1 MTMAIFGS
9 ANIDIAVNVDK
20 LPDRGQTIHAR
31 EQQVHIGGKG
41 ANQAVAAR
49 SIYRDEVRFMAAV
62 GDDPFGQFFCSEIQ
76 HYGLSTAHIRTHSQ
90 SPTGIALIHI
100 DKAANNSITVCAGA
114 NMDWPDT
121 GPDSLFF
128 KGAKIALFQLETPM
142 TATISALQKARSAQ
156 ALTIVD
162 PAPIPDTNL
171 DSLLA
176 LADIITPNE
185 DEARALGTDKIVTS
199 DDACRAAADLCSR
212 GPKKIV
218 ITLGKR
224 GAVYCEGGLDP
235 IFVPPFN
242 VQAIDSV
249 AAGDCFNG
257 ALAASLA
264 EDMPFDQAVRFAIA
278 ASAISVTRRGAA
290 ASIPARSEIDAF
302 LKTGRII

>member
-1 MTMAIFGS
+1 MTVAVFGS

-20 LPDRGQTIHAR
+20 FPDRGQTIHAR

-49 SIYRDEVRFMAAV
+49 SLYRGDVRFTAAV

-76 HYGLSTAHIRTHSQ
+76 RYGLSTAHIRTHSH

-142 TATISALQKARSAQ
+142 TTTISALQKARSAQ

-185 DEARALGTDKIVTS
+185 NEAHALGTDKIVTT
-199 DDACRAAADLCSR
+199 DDACRAAAHLCNR

-224 GAVYCEGGLDP
+224 GAVYCEDGLDS

-264 EDMPFDQAVRFAIA
+264 EDMPFDQAVRYAIA

-290 ASIPARSEIDAF
+290 ASIPARGEIDAF

>member
-1 MTMAIFGS
+1 MTVAVFGS

-20 LPDRGQTIHAR
+20 FPDRGQTIHAR

-49 SIYRDEVRFMAAV
+49 SIYRGDVRFMAAV

-76 HYGLSTAHIRTHSQ
+76 HYGLSTAHIRTHSH

-128 KGAKIALFQLETPM
+128 KGAKIALFQLETPIV
-142 TATISALQKARSAQ
+142 ATVSALQKARSAQ

-162 PAPIPDTNL
+162 PAPIPNTNL

-176 LADIITPNE
+176 LAEIITPNE

-242 VQAIDSV
+242 VQAVDSV
-249 AAGDCFNG
+249 SAGDCFNG

>member
-1 MTMAIFGS
+1 MTVAVFGS

-20 LPDRGQTIHAR
+20 FPDRGQTIHAR

-49 SIYRDEVRFMAAV
+49 SIYRGDVRFMAAV

-76 HYGLSTAHIRTHSQ
+76 HYGLSTAHIRTHSH

-128 KGAKIALFQLETPM
+128 AGAKVALFQLETPIE
-142 TATISALQKARSAQ
+142 ATISALQKARSAQ

-185 DEARALGTDKIVTS
+185 NEAHALGTDKIVTT
-199 DDACRAAADLCSR
+199 DDACRAAAQLCNR

-264 EDMPFDQAVRFAIA
+264 EDMPFDQAVRYAIA

-290 ASIPARSEIDAF
+290 ASIPARGEIDAF

>member
-1 MTMAIFGS
+1 MTIAIFGS

-20 LPDRGQTIHAR
+20 LPDGGQTIHAR
-31 EQQVHIGGKG
+31 GQQFHIGGKG

-49 SIYRDEVRFMAAV
+49 SIYRGDVRFVAAV

-76 HYGLSTAHIRTHSQ
+76 RYGLSTVHIRTHSN
-90 SPTGIALIHI
+90 SPTGMALIHI
-100 DKAANNSITVCAGA
+100 DKAANNSITVCGGA
-114 NMDWPDT
+114 NMGWPDT

-128 KGAKIALFQLETPM
+128 EGAKVALFQLETPIE
-142 TATISALQKARSAQ
+142 ATISALQKARSAQ

-185 DEARALGTDKIVTS
+185 NEAHALGTDKIVTT
-199 DDACRAAADLCSR
+199 DDACRAAALLCSR

-224 GAVYCEGGLDP
+224 GAVYCEDGLDS

-264 EDMPFDQAVRFAIA
+264 EDMPFDQAVRYAIA

-290 ASIPARSEIDAF
+290 ASIPARGEIDAF

>member
-1 MTMAIFGS
+1 
-9 ANIDIAVNVDK
+9 
-20 LPDRGQTIHAR
+20 
-31 EQQVHIGGKG
+31 
-41 ANQAVAAR
+41 
-49 SIYRDEVRFMAAV
+49 
-62 GDDPFGQFFCSEIQ
+62 
-76 HYGLSTAHIRTHSQ
+76 
-90 SPTGIALIHI
+90 
-100 DKAANNSITVCAGA
+100 
-114 NMDWPDT
+114 MDWPDT

-162 PAPIPDTNL
+162 PAPIPDTRL
-171 DSLLA
+171 DSLLT

-264 EDMPFDQAVRFAIA
+264 KDMSFDQAVRFATA

-290 ASIPARSEIDAF
+290 ASIPSCGEIDAF

>member
-1 MTMAIFGS
+1 MTVAVFGS

-49 SIYRDEVRFMAAV
+49 SIYRGDVRFMAAV

-76 HYGLSTAHIRTHSQ
+76 HYGLSTAHIRTHSH

-224 GAVYCEGGLDP
+224 GAVYCEGGQDAV
-235 IFVPPFN
+235 FVPPFTI
-242 VQAIDSV
+242 QAIDSV

-257 ALAASLA
+257 ALAVGLA
-264 EDMPFDQAVRFAIA
+264 EDMPFGQAVLFATA

>member
-1 MTMAIFGS
+1 MTVAVFGS

-49 SIYRDEVRFMAAV
+49 SIYRGDVRFMAAV

-76 HYGLSTAHIRTHSQ
+76 HYGLSTAHIRTHSH
-90 SPTGIALIHI
+90 SPTGIALIQI

>member
-1 MTMAIFGS
+1 MTVAIFGS

-20 LPDRGQTIHAR
+20 LPDNGQTIHAR
-31 EQQVHIGGKG
+31 GQQIDIGGKG

-49 SIYRDEVRFMAAV
+49 SLYSGDVRFMAAV

-76 HYGLSTAHIRTHSQ
+76 RYGLSTAHIRTHGN
-90 SPTGIALIHI
+90 SPTGMALIHI
-100 DKAANNSITVCAGA
+100 DKAASNSITVCGGA
-114 NMDWPDT
+114 NMDWPET
-121 GPDSLFF
+121 VPDSLFF
-128 KGAKIALFQLETPM
+128 EGTKIALFQLETPIEV
-142 TATISALQKARSAQ
+142 TISALQKARSAR

-185 DEARALGTDKIVTS
+185 DEARALGTNKIVTT
-199 DDACRAAADLCSR
+199 DDACRAAAHLCSR

-224 GAVYCEGGLDP
+224 GAVYCEGGQDAVL
-235 IFVPPFN
+235 VPSFTI
-242 VQAIDSV
+242 QAIDSV

-257 ALAASLA
+257 ALAVGLA
-264 EDMPFDQAVRFAIA
+264 EDMPFGQAVLFATA

>member
-1 MTMAIFGS
+1 MTVAVFGS

-49 SIYRDEVRFMAAV
+49 SIYRGDVRFMAAV

-76 HYGLSTAHIRTHSQ
+76 HYGLSTAHIRTHSH

-257 ALAASLA
+257 ALAARLA

>member
-1 MTMAIFGS
+1 
-9 ANIDIAVNVDK
+9 
-20 LPDRGQTIHAR
+20 LPDAGQTIHAR
-31 EQQVHIGGKG
+31 GQQIHIGGKG

-49 SIYRDEVRFMAAV
+49 SIYRGDVRFMAAV

-76 HYGLSTAHIRTHSQ
+76 RYGLSTGHIRTHSN
-90 SPTGIALIHI
+90 SPTGMALIHI

>member
-1 MTMAIFGS
+1 MTVAVFGS

-20 LPDRGQTIHAR
+20 FPDRGQTIHAR

-49 SIYRDEVRFMAAV
+49 SIYRGDVRFMAAV

-76 HYGLSTAHIRTHSQ
+76 HYGLSTAHIRTHSH

-142 TATISALQKARSAQ
+142 TTTISALQKARSAQ

>member
-1 MTMAIFGS
+1 MTVAIFGS

-20 LPDRGQTIHAR
+20 LPDNGQTIHAR
-31 EQQVHIGGKG
+31 GQQIDIGGKG

-49 SIYRDEVRFMAAV
+49 SLYSGDVRFMAAV

-76 HYGLSTAHIRTHSQ
+76 RYGLSTAHIRTHGN
-90 SPTGIALIHI
+90 SPTGMALIHI
-100 DKAANNSITVCAGA
+100 DKAANNSITVCGGA
-114 NMDWPDT
+114 NMSWPET
-121 GPDSLFF
+121 APDSLFF
-128 KGAKIALFQLETPM
+128 EGTKIALFQLETPI
-142 TATISALQKARSAQ
+142 AVTISALQKARSAQ

-185 DEARALGTDKIVTS
+185 DEARALGTDKIVTT
-199 DDACRAAADLCSR
+199 DDACRAAAHLCGR

-224 GAVYCEGGLDP
+224 GAVYCEGGQDAV
-235 IFVPPFN
+235 FVPPFTI
-242 VQAIDSV
+242 QAIDSV

-257 ALAASLA
+257 ALAVGLA
-264 EDMPFDQAVRFAIA
+264 EDMPFGQAVLFATA

>member
-1 MTMAIFGS
+1 MTVAVFGS

-49 SIYRDEVRFMAAV
+49 SIYRGDVRFMAAV

-76 HYGLSTAHIRTHSQ
+76 HYGLSTAHIRTHSH

-121 GPDSLFF
+121 GPDPLFF

>member
-1 MTMAIFGS
+1 MTVAVFGS

-49 SIYRDEVRFMAAV
+49 SIYRGDVRFMAAV

-76 HYGLSTAHIRTHSQ
+76 HYGLSTAHIRTHSH

-185 DEARALGTDKIVTS
+185 DEARALGTDKFVTS

-278 ASAISVTRRGAA
+278 ASAVSVTRRGAA

>member
-1 MTMAIFGS
+1 
-9 ANIDIAVNVDK
+9 
-20 LPDRGQTIHAR
+20 
-31 EQQVHIGGKG
+31 
-41 ANQAVAAR
+41 
-49 SIYRDEVRFMAAV
+49 MAAV

-76 HYGLSTAHIRTHSQ
+76 RYGLSTVHIRTHSN
-90 SPTGIALIHI
+90 SPTGMALIHI
-100 DKAANNSITVCAGA
+100 DKAANNSITVCGGA
-114 NMDWPDT
+114 NMGWPDT
-121 GPDSLFF
+121 GPDALFF
-128 KGAKIALFQLETPM
+128 EGAKVALFQLETPIE
-142 TATISALQKARSAQ
+142 ATISALQKARSAQ

-185 DEARALGTDKIVTS
+185 NEARALGTDKIVTT
-199 DDACRAAADLCSR
+199 DDACRAAAHLCSR

-224 GAVYCEGGLDP
+224 GAVYCEDGLDS

-264 EDMPFDQAVRFAIA
+264 EDMPFDQAVRYAIA

-290 ASIPARSEIDAF
+290 ASIPARGEIDAF

>member
-1 MTMAIFGS
+1 MTVAVFGS

-20 LPDRGQTIHAR
+20 FPDRGQTIHVR

-49 SIYRDEVRFMAAV
+49 SIYRGDVRFMAAV

-76 HYGLSTAHIRTHSQ
+76 HYGLSTAHIRTHSH
-90 SPTGIALIHI
+90 SPTGIALIQI

>member
-1 MTMAIFGS
+1 MTVAIFGS
-9 ANIDIAVNVDK
+9 ANIDIAVTVDK
-20 LPDRGQTIHAR
+20 LPDNGQTIHAR
-31 EQQVHIGGKG
+31 GQQIDIGGKG

-49 SIYRDEVRFMAAV
+49 SLYSGDVRFMAAV

-76 HYGLSTAHIRTHSQ
+76 RYGLSTAHIRTHGN
-90 SPTGIALIHI
+90 SPTGMALIHI
-100 DKAANNSITVCAGA
+100 DKAANNSITVCGGA
-114 NMDWPDT
+114 NMDWPET
-121 GPDSLFF
+121 ALDSLFF
-128 KGAKIALFQLETPM
+128 ERTKIALFQLETPI
-142 TATISALQKARSAQ
+142 AVTISALQKARSAQ

-185 DEARALGTDKIVTS
+185 DEARALGTDKIVTT
-199 DDACRAAADLCSR
+199 DDACRAAAHLCGR

-224 GAVYCEGGLDP
+224 GAVYCEGGQDAV
-235 IFVPPFN
+235 FVPPFTI
-242 VQAIDSV
+242 QAIDSV

-257 ALAASLA
+257 ALAVGLA
-264 EDMPFDQAVRFAIA
+264 EDMPFGQAVLFATA

>member
-1 MTMAIFGS
+1 
-9 ANIDIAVNVDK
+9 
-20 LPDRGQTIHAR
+20 
-31 EQQVHIGGKG
+31 
-41 ANQAVAAR
+41 
-49 SIYRDEVRFMAAV
+49 MAAV

-76 HYGLSTAHIRTHSQ
+76 RYGLSTEHIRTHSN
-90 SPTGIALIHI
+90 SPTGMALIHI
-100 DKAANNSITVCAGA
+100 DKAANNSITVCGGA

-128 KGAKIALFQLETPM
+128 EGAKVALFQLETPIE
-142 TATISALQKARSAQ
+142 ATISALQKARSAQ

-185 DEARALGTDKIVTS
+185 NEAHALGTDKIVTT
-199 DDACRAAADLCSR
+199 DDACRAAAHLCSR
-212 GPKKIV
+212 GPEKIV

-224 GAVYCEGGLDP
+224 GAVYCEDGLDP

-264 EDMPFDQAVRFAIA
+264 GDMPFDQAVRYAIA

-290 ASIPARSEIDAF
+290 ASIPARGEIDAF

>member
-1 MTMAIFGS
+1 MTVAVFGS

-20 LPDRGQTIHAR
+20 LPGRGQTIHAR

-49 SIYRDEVRFMAAV
+49 SIYRGDVRFMAAV

-76 HYGLSTAHIRTHSQ
+76 HYGLSTAYIRTHSH

-185 DEARALGTDKIVTS
+185 DEARALGADKIVTS

>member
-20 LPDRGQTIHAR
+20 LPVGGQTIHAR
-31 EQQVHIGGKG
+31 GQQFHIGGKG

-49 SIYRDEVRFMAAV
+49 SIYRGDVRFVAAV

-76 HYGLSTAHIRTHSQ
+76 RYGLSTVHIRTHSN
-90 SPTGIALIHI
+90 SPTGMALIHI
-100 DKAANNSITVCAGA
+100 DKAANNSITVCGGA
-114 NMDWPDT
+114 NMGWPDT

-128 KGAKIALFQLETPM
+128 EGAKVALFQLETPIE
-142 TATISALQKARSAQ
+142 ATISALQKARSAQ

-185 DEARALGTDKIVTS
+185 NEAHALGTDKIVTT
-199 DDACRAAADLCSR
+199 DDACRAAAHLCNR

-224 GAVYCEGGLDP
+224 GAVYCEDGLDS

-264 EDMPFDQAVRFAIA
+264 EDMPFDQAVRYAIA

-290 ASIPARSEIDAF
+290 ASIPARGEIDAF

>member
-20 LPDRGQTIHAR
+20 LPDGGQTIHAR
-31 EQQVHIGGKG
+31 GQQIHIGGKG

-49 SIYRDEVRFMAAV
+49 SIYRGDVRFMAAV
-62 GDDPFGQFFCSEIQ
+62 SDDPFGQFFCSEIQ
-76 HYGLSTAHIRTHSQ
+76 HYGLSTAHIRTHSH

-224 GAVYCEGGLDP
+224 GAVYCEDGLDP

-290 ASIPARSEIDAF
+290 ASVPARSEIDAF

>member
-1 MTMAIFGS
+1 MTVAVFGS

-49 SIYRDEVRFMAAV
+49 SIYRGDVRFMAAV

-76 HYGLSTAHIRTHSQ
+76 HYGLSTAHIRTHSH

-171 DSLLA
+171 DSLFA